1 MKKLLL
7 ITAALIALANPA
19 AAQSRLS
26 GQFMPHQF
34 TFEAA
39 TPKVD
44 DIFLSVSYVM
54 RNDSP
59 RAFAFVN
66 ITCSVFVG
74 DKLVGSAIETKPNM
88 KAGHRVHGQAIATPI
103 SQRPDRA
110 ECSAEPQPEF

>member
-34 TFEAA
+34 TFQAA

-44 DIFLSVSYVM
+44 DIFLSAPLRQNPM
-54 RNDSP
+54 
-59 RAFAFVN
+59 
-66 ITCSVFVG
+66 
-74 DKLVGSAIETKPNM
+74 
-88 KAGHRVHGQAIATPI
+88 
-103 SQRPDRA
+103 
-110 ECSAEPQPEF
+110 